1 MLFQPWRDETEII
14 GSSETYLE
22 QFRQLTH
29 ENQTIVTK
37 MEEYS
42 HKSKELD
49 DAVEKLEEVD
59 DSVLQEQWNHVAPNT
74 HNVGNQDGEISYSTT
89 FTYRSRVQ
97 FSRSS

>member
-1 MLFQPWRDETEII
+1 
-14 GSSETYLE
+14 
-22 QFRQLTH
+22 
-29 ENQTIVTK
+29 

-74 HNVGNQDGEISYSTT
+74 
-89 FTYRSRVQ
+89 
-97 FSRSS
+97 

>member
-59 DSVLQEQWNHVAPNT
+59 DSVLQEQWNHVTPNT
-74 HNVGNQDGEISYSTT
+74 QHVENQDDEVKSYSTT

-97 FSRSS
+97 FS